1 VTLSNLFSKPHVIL
15 SNLSRKSLM
24 TLPNHKEDQDN
35 CPIQITHLM
44 NTSRPKDASAKLFP

>member
-1 VTLSNLFSKPHVIL
+1 MTLSNLFSKPHVIL